1 MLKISSL
8 ETFANQWVCFVR
20 VTADSGAVGWGQ
32 TSTYNADITATVFH
46 RQVAPWALGADAF
59 DIEGLIERIEE
70 REHKFP
76 GSYRCRALA
85 GLDTALWDLRG
96 RLEGKP
102 VVELL
107 GGAPRRLRA
116 YASSMRRDIEP
127 VKEAERLVRL
137 RDSHG
142 FDAFKWRV
150 AAECGRDVD
159 EWPGRTEAI
168 VPQVARALGD
178 GMAKLVDANSGFSP
192 RRAIEVGRLLEGE
205 GISHYEEPCRYWK
218 LEETKQVTDALAVDV
233 TGGEQDWDLATWA
246 RMIDM
251 RAVDI
256 VQPDIMYMGG
266 LSRTLKV
273 VAMAAAAGLPCTPH
287 SANLSLVTLCTMH
300 LLGAISNAGKYLE
313 LSIEGPDYYPW
324 QQGLFVEDPYAVSA
338 GQVRIPSAP
347 GWGVEINPAWL
358 QKAEHRRSSVSS

>member
-1 MLKISSL
+1 MKISSL
-8 ETFANQWVCFVR
+8 ETFADEFVCFVR
-20 VTADSGAVGWGQ
+20 LTTDSGAVGWGQ
-32 TSTYNADITATVFH
+32 TSTYNADITATIFH
-46 RQVAPWALGADAF
+46 RQVARWALGADAS
-59 DIEGLIERIEE
+59 DIDALVARIEE

-96 RLEGKP
+96 KLAGKP

-107 GGAPRRLRA
+107 GGTPRRLRA
-116 YASSMRRDIEP
+116 YASSMRRDILP
-127 VKEAERLVRL
+127 ASEAERLVRL
-137 RDSHG
+137 RDEKG

-150 AAECGRDVD
+150 AAECGRDID
-159 EWPGRTEAI
+159 EWPGRTEAV

-178 GMAKLVDANSGFSP
+178 GVAKLVDANSGFSP
-192 RRAIEVGRLLEGE
+192 RRAIEVGRLLEAE
-205 GISHYEEPCRYWK
+205 GISHYEEPCPYWK
-218 LEETKQVTDALAVDV
+218 LEETKLVTDALDLDV

-246 RMIDM
+246 RMIEM

-256 VQPDIMYMGG
+256 VQPDLMYMGG

-273 VAMAAAAGLPCTPH
+273 AQMAAAAGLPCTPH

-300 LLGAISNAGKYLE
+300 LLGAIPNAGKYLE

-324 QQGLFVEDPYAVSA
+324 QQGLFVDDPYVVQD
-338 GQVRIPSAP
+338 GHVTIPSSP
-347 GWGVEINPAWL
+347 GWGAEVSPQWL
-358 QKAEHRRSSVSS
+358 REATYRRSSLAR